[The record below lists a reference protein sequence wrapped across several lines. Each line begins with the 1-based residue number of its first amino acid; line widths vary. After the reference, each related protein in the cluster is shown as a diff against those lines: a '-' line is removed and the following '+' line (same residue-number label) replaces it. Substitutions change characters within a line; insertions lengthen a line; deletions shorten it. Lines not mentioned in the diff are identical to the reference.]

1 MKPSN
6 TPEKLMACRRLAL
19 EQNERLFDEAN
30 AYSRRAF
37 DLLEHPDFDCEMFE
51 EYLHI
56 RQKAE
61 SLFRDAIEHLGALNE
76 DFPPPSSRSATGLSN
91 STIVNREMA

>member
-1 MKPSN
+1 MQFNN
-6 TPEKLMACRRLAL
+6 TAEKLMACRRLAL

-56 RQKAE
+56 RHKAE
-61 SLFRDAIEHLGALNE
+61 SLFRDAIEHLSALNE
-76 DFPPPSSRSATGLSN
+76 HFPPPSSRSATGVSN
-91 STIVNREMA
+91 STTVDKEMA